1 MCPEARSYKRLRQLF
16 FNQVGAYYFET
27 MIAAKD
33 AASADGFLKMKTF
46 SHDQKEKKI
55 TSLSKLRVTLTKY
68 VLCLYALPKCRNS

>member
-27 MIAAKD
+27 LIAAKD

-46 SHDQKEKKI
+46 SHDQKEKK
-55 TSLSKLRVTLTKY
+55 K
-68 VLCLYALPKCRNS
+68 